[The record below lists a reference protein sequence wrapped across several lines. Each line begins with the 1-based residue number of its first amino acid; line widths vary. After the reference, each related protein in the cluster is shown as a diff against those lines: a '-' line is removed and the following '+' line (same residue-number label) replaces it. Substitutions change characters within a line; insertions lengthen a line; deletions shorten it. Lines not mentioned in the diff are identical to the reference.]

1 MVGFTGSPVRI
12 VYANVTL
19 TRSKLKVK
27 VTELLKFRKL
37 HFCMFSRPISSAI
50 LRLDCPM
57 ADRSVVRT
65 LALAFS

>member
-50 LRLDCPM
+50 LPCSSKLM
-57 ADRSVVRT
+57 ADYDTMVG
-65 LALAFS
+65 AI